1 MLVWNFQYI
10 KNNENAKKNS
20 WNCCDWFKS
29 AYVIYEWSPRKTV
42 MRQVLSDLRYL
53 TSSDHAHLWTA
64 SNVESLL
71 AFAEKSVGEEGEA
84 IVGALSIFCDLV
96 KNTSISK
103 LQPLN
108 ADSSIIKLTQQ
119 CSYSTQLTVAGRATQ
134 VFFLI
139 KSQYAVWVTQCLY
152 LILNI

>member
-1 MLVWNFQYI
+1 
-10 KNNENAKKNS
+10 
-20 WNCCDWFKS
+20 
-29 AYVIYEWSPRKTV
+29 

-53 TSSDHAHLWTA
+53 TSSDHAHLWTV

-134 VFFLI
+134 VFFLVHSQFAVLDKTLI
-139 KSQYAVWVTQCLY
+139 ENHKSLGENSLLYPEGLYY
-152 LILNI
+152 LIYVLRFKFFVIERIFDTYMKVLKVLYV

>member
-1 MLVWNFQYI
+1 
-10 KNNENAKKNS
+10 
-20 WNCCDWFKS
+20 
-29 AYVIYEWSPRKTV
+29 

-139 KSQYAVWVTQCLY
+139 KSQYAVLGNTVLVSRS
-152 LILNI
+152 

>member
-1 MLVWNFQYI
+1 
-10 KNNENAKKNS
+10 
-20 WNCCDWFKS
+20 
-29 AYVIYEWSPRKTV
+29 

-139 KSQYAVWVTQCLY
+139 KSQYAVLGNTVLVSRSYYQKTSHFY
-152 LILNI
+152 